1 MRRPSANPLDIAA
14 VLLIVA
20 ALIETGQLH
29 WLAGFENRLSDFFVR
44 AHAAK
49 LAPDPDIV
57 IVDIDERSLASMQE
71 TAGKWVWPRSVYG
84 ELITGLERQRP
95 RAIVFDISFSEQ
107 DTLRPDSDRAFNT
120 ALDGNTNVY
129 LPMVR
134 LDPAGDHN
142 GVPIA
147 QVAEILGLEATGSA
161 QRDAR
166 VQLVPPQAVDEEHW
180 RRSGLFNFYSD
191 ADGVGRRYWVAMPAY
206 GWRIPSLPARVSAD
220 LGYAV
225 PDQEDIL
232 LHWRGLRGSF
242 LHISYA
248 DVYEDFGRKNRK
260 RPTDEFTGKIV
271 VIGSTAAA
279 LGDLRVTP
287 ISNTYPGVEILA
299 TAIDNLK
306 NRRWMRRAPDS
317 AQMALAAALLALV

>member
-166 VQLVPPQAVDEEHW
+166 VQLVPP
-180 RRSGLFNFYSD
+180 
-191 ADGVGRRYWVAMPAY
+191 
-206 GWRIPSLPARVSAD
+206 
-220 LGYAV
+220 
-225 PDQEDIL
+225 
-232 LHWRGLRGSF
+232 
-242 LHISYA
+242 
-248 DVYEDFGRKNRK
+248 
-260 RPTDEFTGKIV
+260 
-271 VIGSTAAA
+271 
-279 LGDLRVTP
+279 
-287 ISNTYPGVEILA
+287 
-299 TAIDNLK
+299 
-306 NRRWMRRAPDS
+306 
-317 AQMALAAALLALV
+317 